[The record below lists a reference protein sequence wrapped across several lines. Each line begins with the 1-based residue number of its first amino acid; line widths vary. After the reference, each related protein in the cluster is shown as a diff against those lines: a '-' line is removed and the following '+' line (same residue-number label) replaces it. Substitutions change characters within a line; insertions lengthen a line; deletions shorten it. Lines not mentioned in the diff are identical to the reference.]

1 MKPVELSTVGDWLRA
16 EIEKQPYWFQQI
28 ELAPGLVTPG
38 WSNPKVEKLPYFGLP
53 DDMKNMRVL
62 DIGCSEGFFSFEAE
76 RRGAKEVI
84 AIDSSPDS
92 INRFNLCR
100 TALNSKVNAYL
111 ATVYD
116 LNTRVF
122 GTFDLVMFFG
132 VLYHLRHPLLALQ
145 KIYDVL
151 SGALLFQSAHFE
163 DASLDAIAMAKFY
176 PFGIASGSAD
186 KQLHDCSVF
195 WIPNA
200 TCVRDM
206 LHHVGFC
213 NIEMLSK
220 KAGIVF
226 RAEAPQRS
234 SGTPPDQSKVPG
246 A

>member
-1 MKPVELSTVGDWLRA
+1 MLSVWRGRLKPVELSTVGDWLRA
-16 EIEKQPYWFQQI
+16 EVEKHPYWFQQI

-38 WSNPKVEKLPYFGLP
+38 WSKPKVEKLPYFGLP
-53 DDMKNMRVL
+53 DDMNNMRVL

-122 GTFDLVMFFG
+122 GTISTSSCSLAFSIIYAIRCSLCRRFMTFHQAHCSFKVHILKMLLLMLSQWRNFI
-132 VLYHLRHPLLALQ
+132 HLALQ
-145 KIYDVL
+145 
-151 SGALLFQSAHFE
+151 A
-163 DASLDAIAMAKFY
+163 
-176 PFGIASGSAD
+176 
-186 KQLHDCSVF
+186 
-195 WIPNA
+195 
-200 TCVRDM
+200 
-206 LHHVGFC
+206 
-213 NIEMLSK
+213 
-220 KAGIVF
+220 
-226 RAEAPQRS
+226 APPTSSCMTVPS
-234 SGTPPDQSKVPG
+234 SGYQTQL